1 MLLWTGRSLLWVA
14 VLGVIWLYIY
24 ALVGFGFFRPVFDPQ
39 NELYCASLLQCT
51 VTIIR
56 YGPVGD
62 IDEVSPRMTSSWR
75 TSAAVYTSVVNDDAF
90 RMSLQSLAT

>member
-1 MLLWTGRSLLWVA
+1 MFVHMFLAVLRHAAVFLWTGRSLLWVA

-24 ALVGFGFFRPVFDPQ
+24 ALVGFGFFRSVFDPQ

-56 YGPVGD
+56 YGLVGD
-62 IDEVSPRMTSSWR
+62 IDEVSPHMTSSYR
-75 TSAAVYTSVVNDDAF
+75 IPTVG
-90 RMSLQSLAT
+90 